1 MLSVLDRVNLKP
13 MHITLE
19 PIAATSL
26 VVPEDL
32 RNLNIAMID
41 IGAGT
46 SDIAISDKGIITG
59 YGMVPKAGDEITD
72 VISEGLLV
80 DFKTAESIK
89 RQLKIKET
97 ISFLD
102 ILDNSQTITKQEVLN
117 LISPVIDDITEKIA
131 KEIIN
136 LNETQLL
143 L

>member
-1 MLSVLDRVNLKP
+1 MKHLEGQKGNQAKVKVLAAFLPSNVVEAMLSVLDRVNLKP

-72 VISEGLLV
+72 VISEGL
-80 DFKTAESIK
+80 
-89 RQLKIKET
+89 
-97 ISFLD
+97 
-102 ILDNSQTITKQEVLN
+102 
-117 LISPVIDDITEKIA
+117 
-131 KEIIN
+131 
-136 LNETQLL
+136 
-143 L
+143 